1 MHDNDQLNEGSVLSE
16 LHDSLTDLD
25 IPQRPRLEAITARG
39 RAHRRQRLSAV
50 AGLSVAGAAAAT
62 TLVIGLTGVLSP
74 AAAHGAGA
82 IRTAAFTIVSHPNGT
97 TTLTIKPQVLFDPST
112 LQADLEQD
120 GIPAMVTS
128 GSFCS
133 SDPAP
138 ADIAQ
143 AVSFQPGFQ
152 SDVRRQQAPD
162 PTVTINPARIPA
174 GTELSFGTFPVPPGR
189 QTTIA
194 LIDTNAYT
202 CTSTAPTT
210 LPPGG
215 ALLRWGDPSGS

>member
-1 MHDNDQLNEGSVLSE
+1 MPDNDQLNDGTVLSE

-39 RAHRRQRLSAV
+39 RAHRRQRVAAV

-62 TLVIGLTGVLSP
+62 ALVLGLTGVLGP
-74 AAAHGAGA
+74 ASARGTGTV
-82 IRTAAFTIVSHPNGT
+82 RTAAFTIVSNPDGT

-112 LQADLEQD
+112 LQADLEQN

-138 ADIAQ
+138 ADISQ

-152 SDVRRQQAPD
+152 SDAQQQQVPD
-162 PTVTINPARIPA
+162 PTVTINPAGIPA

-194 LIDTNAYT
+194 LIDTTAYT
-202 CTSTAPTT
+202 CTGTAPTT